1 MDDASPWSRRYT
13 IVSIANW
20 FGFLAAVF
28 LLSWAGRTDTLPLAA
43 TALVVLAMTASVA
56 VQFVAAFRVISR
68 ADEFVRA
75 IALKGLVSAAGITM
89 VAAVAAGLSEQF
101 LGLPELPM
109 WLVYPFFWG
118 VYGALSPFITDS
130 RP

>member
-1 MDDASPWSRRYT
+1 MDASPWSRRYT
-13 IVSIANW
+13 LASIANW
-20 FGFLAAVF
+20 IGFLGAVL
-28 LLSWAGRTDTLPLAA
+28 LLSWARRTEALPLAA
-43 TALVVLAMTASVA
+43 TALAILVMTASVA
-56 VQFVAAFRVISR
+56 VQFVAAFRVIAG

-75 IALKGLVSAAGITM
+75 IALKGLVAAAGITM
-89 VAAVAAGLSEQF
+89 VAAVAAGLGEQF

-118 VYGALSPFITDS
+118 TYGALSPFITDS

>member
-13 IVSIANW
+13 ILSIANW
-20 FGFLAAVF
+20 IGFLAAVF
-28 LLSWAGRTDTLPLAA
+28 LLSWAKRTEALPTAALAL
-43 TALVVLAMTASVA
+43 LVLLMTASVA

-89 VAAVAAGLSEQF
+89 VAAVAAGLGEQF
-101 LGLPELPM
+101 LGLPQLPM

-118 VYGALSPFITDS
+118 AFGALSPFITDS